1 MVRASR
7 PELKEAIIRV
17 SVELGSQLGE
27 EGLTMR
33 AIAKRLG
40 ISATALY
47 QHFDSKAAI
56 LQEIRVHGLR
66 LVQNEIIDP
75 VAKIEDPIARLRE
88 WGMSHI
94 RFALSH
100 RWLYDVIMESEQLNF
115 SEMNEEELQVAV
127 QPITDLRMW
136 LREGRERN
144 VIGDHVD
151 PDMCALRLIATI
163 HGLSSLLLAGR
174 LDENH
179 PAAPISDL
187 SAFIHDFVESMIVP
201 LQPDC

>member
-56 LQEIRVHGLR
+56 LQEIRLYGLR
-66 LVQNEIIDP
+66 LVQDEIINP
-75 VAKIEDPIARLRE
+75 VAKIDDPIDRLRE

-100 RWLYDVIMESEQLNF
+100 RWLYGVIMESEQLNF
-115 SEMNEEELQVAV
+115 AEMNEDELRSVV
-127 QPITDLRMW
+127 QPITDLRGW
-136 LREGRERN
+136 LREGRERGS
-144 VIGDHVD
+144 IGDHVD

-174 LDENH
+174 LDEDH
-179 PAAPISDL
+179 PAAPIRDL
-187 SAFIHDFVESMIVP
+187 SAFINEFVESMICP
-201 LQPDC
+201 LRPEC